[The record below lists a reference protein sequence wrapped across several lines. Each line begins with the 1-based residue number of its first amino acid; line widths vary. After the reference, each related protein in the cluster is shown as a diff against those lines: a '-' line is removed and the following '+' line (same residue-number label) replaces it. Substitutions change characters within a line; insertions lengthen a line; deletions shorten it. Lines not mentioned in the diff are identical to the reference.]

1 MAYQINKTDGTIL
14 TTVADSQIDTA
25 SSSIT
30 LIGKNYSGFGE
41 ILNEN
46 FVKMLE
52 HFSNSSA
59 PERPVRGQLWY
70 DTSEAKLKIFD
81 GFQFT
86 VVGAAIINA
95 QRPANLNTGD
105 LWYDT
110 TKGQLFF
117 FDGNVIK
124 LIGPDWSLAQGKS
137 GLEVSTVFDTT
148 NLSRTIV
155 SLYCAGILLGIFSKD
170 SFTPRTQING
180 FDGSLE
186 PGFNVASAPGIKF
199 NVTAT
204 NSDKLGTIESSKY
217 VRNDLP
223 VNLIEGEIRIA
234 SNNGISVGP
243 NSQISIT
250 TDTASSAIKV
260 LRTTKENAI
269 VFKPATKEIE
279 FYPNAV
285 VTNPIENQPVDEIRP
300 LFTFNGDLSITGNF
314 SAYEFNAVTLNPIDS
329 TVQDKNIYLAV
340 PEAPTLPSNAI
351 ADGGG
356 IILKG
361 DNDIKLT
368 WSVDTA
374 AWTSTEHINLA
385 ENREFKINGVTVL
398 NGNSLGPTITSAPGI
413 SNFGVQDIVELG
425 EGDPLTAVMR
435 LEGTRI
441 RVIADGADLQLQAGP
456 ASGSTPAGNIALFGF
471 PRIVNMSD
479 PVNDQ
484 DASTKKYVDNLVK
497 TKSLSF
503 SIDLSDNK
511 DDNYIINNIL
521 NNLAP
526 IAENR
531 NGTVAR
537 ILCSITTILPK
548 QFDINSNLNLSQAV
562 FSRPGNTSGTA
573 ITAVTLSPLTV
584 NDLTVSITRIIKVF
598 TVINNEWS
606 FVSSNEL
613 PL

>member
-1 MAYQINKTDGTIL
+1 MAYQINKTDGTVL
-14 TTVADSQIDTA
+14 TTVVDSQIDTA

-41 ILNEN
+41 LLNEN
-46 FVKMLE
+46 FLKILE
-52 HFSNSSA
+52 NFSNSSA
-59 PERPVRGQLWY
+59 PEKAVRGQLWY

-95 QRPANLNTGD
+95 QRPANLNIGD

-124 LIGPDWSLAQGKS
+124 LIGPDWASAQGRS

-155 SLYCAGILLGIFSKD
+155 LLYCSGILLGIFSKD
-170 SFTPRTQING
+170 SFTPRTQIDG
-180 FDGSLE
+180 FTGSIQ
-186 PGFNVASAPGIKF
+186 PGFNVSSAPGVKF

-204 NSDKLGTIESSKY
+204 NSERLGTIESSKY

-223 VNLIEGEIRIA
+223 INQIEGEIRIE
-234 SNNGISVGP
+234 SNNGVSVGP
-243 NSQISIT
+243 NSEISLT
-250 TDTASSAIKV
+250 TDTSSSFIKV
-260 LRTTKENAI
+260 LRTSKENAV
-269 VFKPATKEIE
+269 VFKPATKEIQ
-279 FYPNAV
+279 FYPDAI
-285 VTNPIENQPVDEIRP
+285 VTNPIENQPIDEIRP
-300 LFTFNGDLSITGNF
+300 LYTFNGDLNITGNF
-314 SAYEFNAVTLNPIDS
+314 NAFEFNAVTLNPIDS

-340 PEAPTLPSNAI
+340 PEAPTLPSNTI

-356 IILKG
+356 IILKA
-361 DNDIKLT
+361 DNDVKLI
-368 WSVDTA
+368 WNADTA

-441 RVIADGADLQLQAGP
+441 RAIAVGADLQLQAGP
-456 ASGSTPAGNIALFGF
+456 SQGSTPAGNIALFGF
-471 PRIVNMSD
+471 PRIVNMGD
-479 PVNDQ
+479 PVLDQ
-484 DASTKKYVDNLVK
+484 DSTTKKYVDNLVR
-497 TKSLSF
+497 TKSLIF
-503 SIDLSDNK
+503 SIDLSDDK

-526 IAENR
+526 ISENR

-548 QFDINSNLNLSQAV
+548 QIDINSNLNLSQSI
-562 FSRPGNTSGTA
+562 FSKPGNTTGTA
-573 ITAVTLSPLTV
+573 ITSVTLSPFTI
-584 NDLTVSITRIIKVF
+584 NDLSISVVRIIKVF
-598 TVINNEWS
+598 TLINNSWT